1 MNSETLNMR
10 DAAKIFYDEFKP
22 MGFHVSSHNLP
33 YEIAY
38 AVSFFNHDVKI
49 LTKAWGKFTQISS
62 NKAEDMFH
70 MKF

>member
-1 MNSETLNMR
+1 MR
-10 DAAKIFYDEFKP
+10 EAAKIFYDEFKP
-22 MGFHVSSHNLP
+22 LGFHASSHHLP

-62 NKAEDMFH
+62 
-70 MKF
+70 